1 MFNIKKKNGLQFLCP
16 GFCGAE
22 IPCNHSDAVGEIKEE
37 EADGLF
43 SFAGRSVHANI
54 ARTFFPL
61 LFRDNLCRSFQEKI
75 SSGAEEVM
83 RSSFAFP
90 AALRVELKVEGG
102 WGGLVGGV
110 STVKK
115 KKNPHEAFA

>member
-1 MFNIKKKNGLQFLCP
+1 MGLNFYALA
-16 GFCGAE
+16 FCGAE

-37 EADGLF
+37 EGDGLF
-43 SFAGRSVHANI
+43 SLAGRSLHADI
-54 ARTFFPL
+54 AGTFFPL

-90 AALRVELKVEGG
+90 AAL
-102 WGGLVGGV
+102 
-110 STVKK
+110 
-115 KKNPHEAFA
+115 